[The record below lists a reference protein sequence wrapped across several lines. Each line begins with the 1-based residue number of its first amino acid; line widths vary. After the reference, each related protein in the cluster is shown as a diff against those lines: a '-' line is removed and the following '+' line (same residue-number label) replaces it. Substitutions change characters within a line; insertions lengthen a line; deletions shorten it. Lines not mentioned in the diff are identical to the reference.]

1 MPPQLTAEITRGPEG
16 RPEIRLT
23 YKFNQWDQRPKYLR
37 LKYLRPLPGH
47 DEERIPAYY
56 GFDPGNLLG
65 DSPLPDS
72 SLPTF
77 LTFDPSRPVR
87 PPLITVIAGP
97 GVSVETRNWPDTW
110 TASLEVPRFDIY
122 RVQNPRL
129 VPTVGTDAT
138 VSGLTSNYFV
148 DTYPPPAW
156 RGGSSAMFDSSVA
169 DEEARSL
176 YFLHRMFQD
185 AVRDE
190 HIVMTEFEPMRLLEE
205 GGNPFITQL
214 AFLQPPSL
222 LQIAL
227 QANGVIFTHPYSSQM
242 LAIEVPQLH
251 RFLQSESER
260 DDHEARFA
268 FRINNG
274 HSQHRRGILPL
285 VTIVKSPKVRATL
298 SCNQR
303 GFIQGATSLQERRR
317 RSLIFCEVFNTDF
330 ENVPP
335 QGADLP
341 TRRLS
346 RARINY
352 IPDPMFAILQT
363 ITDIVVGAIPYVGDA
378 ADISE
383 FFYACS
389 TDRDRWGYR
398 VSTLEKVVM
407 GLGAILPLVGSGAL
421 RAGPRLARTFGRT
434 QRAAQ
439 RLANVIDNAG
449 FSESERRFIVEAADQ
464 LRRRR
469 RGLTDDQLVELAEL
483 LQRMP
488 TTCSV

>member
-1 MPPQLTAEITRGPEG
+1 MPPQLTPEITRGPEG

-37 LKYLRPLPGH
+37 LKYLRPLPGY

-65 DSPLPDS
+65 ESPLPDS
-72 SLPTF
+72 PLPAF
-77 LTFDPSRPVR
+77 LSFDPNRVVR
-87 PPLITVIAGP
+87 PPLITIIAGP
-97 GVSVETRNWPDTW
+97 GVSVETRNWPDSW
-110 TASLEVPRFDIY
+110 TASLEVPRLDVY

-129 VPTVGTDAT
+129 VPNVGADAT
-138 VSGLTSNYFV
+138 VSGLTSDYFV
-148 DTYPPPAW
+148 DTFPPPAW
-156 RGGSSAMFDSSVA
+156 RSGNPIFDSSVA
-169 DEEARSL
+169 DEEERSL
-176 YFLHRMFQD
+176 YFLYRMFQD
-185 AVRDE
+185 AGLDD
-190 HIVMTEFEPMRLLEE
+190 HIVVTEFEPMRLLEE
-205 GGNPFITQL
+205 GRNPFVTRL

-222 LQIAL
+222 LQVAL
-227 QANGVIFTHPYSSQM
+227 QPNGVIFTHPYSSQM
-242 LAIEVPQLH
+242 LSIEVPQLH
-251 RFLQSESER
+251 RFLQGESGR

-274 HSQHRRGILPL
+274 HSNHRRGILPL
-285 VTIVKSPKVRATL
+285 VTIVKSPTVRATL

-303 GFIQGATSLQERRR
+303 GFIHGTTSLQERRR
-317 RSLIFCEVFNTDF
+317 RSLVFFEVFNTDF

-346 RARINY
+346 RARIDY
-352 IPDPMFAILQT
+352 IADPILAILQT
-363 ITDIVVGAIPYVGDA
+363 ITDLAVGAVPYVGDA

-383 FFYACS
+383 FFYACA

-407 GLGAILPLVGSGAL
+407 GLGALLPLVGSGVL

-434 QRAAQ
+434 RRAAQ

-449 FSESERRFIVEAADQ
+449 FSESERRFIIEVADQ

-469 RGLTDDQLVELAEL
+469 HGLSDDQWMALAEL